1 MKKAFAIT
9 LLVLF
14 VFQFVGYYF
23 IYVGLR
29 YHAKSELMTRLDTKD
44 YSSEETITLKI
55 PFTLPYWMDSRE
67 YERVNGE
74 FQYQGEFYHLVEQ
87 KLEKDTLYVVCIKD
101 ASETRLHEAMTD
113 YVKLT
118 NDIPASSQK
127 SVKLFGSL
135 MKDYVKGNA
144 AEILEI
150 QQGWS
155 QANMFGNPS
164 YQLLNIASPVFSP
177 PPEC

>member
-1 MKKAFAIT
+1 MKKLFAIT

-29 YHAKSELMTRLDTKD
+29 YQAKSELMARLDTRD
-44 YSSEETITLKI
+44 YSSEETVTLKI
-55 PFTLPYWMDSRE
+55 PFTLPYWADSRG

-74 FQYQGEFYHLVEQ
+74 FQYQGQFYHLVEQ
-87 KLEKDTLYVVCIKD
+87 KLEKDTLYVVCIKN
-101 ASETRLHEAMTD
+101 ASESRLHEAMTD

-127 SVKLFGSL
+127 NVKLFGSM
-135 MKDYVKGNA
+135 MKDYVKGNS
-144 AEILEI
+144 AEILNI

-155 QANMFGNPS
+155 QATTFGNPS
-164 YQLLNIASPVFSP
+164 VHILSISSPVFSP

>member
-1 MKKAFAIT
+1 M
-9 LLVLF
+9 LF

-29 YHAKSELMTRLDTKD
+29 YQAKSELMARLDTKE

-55 PFTLPYWMDSRE
+55 PFTLPYWMDSRG
-67 YERVNGE
+67 YERVHGD
-74 FQYQGEFYHLVEQ
+74 FQYRGEFYQLVQQ
-87 KLEKDTLYVVCIKD
+87 KLEMDTLYVVCIKD
-101 ASETRLHEAMTD
+101 ASERKLHQAMTD

-118 NDIPASSQK
+118 NDIPASSQNN
-127 SVKLFGSL
+127 VKLFGSL
-135 MKDYVKGNA
+135 MKDYVKGNGT
-144 AEILEI
+144 EILEI

-155 QANMFGNPS
+155 QAYSFGDHCFH
-164 YQLLNIASPVFSP
+164 LLSIASPVFSP

>member
-9 LLVLF
+9 LLILF
-14 VFQFVGYYF
+14 VFQFVGYYV

-29 YHAKSELMTRLDTKD
+29 YHAKSELLTRLDAKD

-127 SVKLFGSL
+127 NVKLFGSL
-135 MKDYVKGNA
+135 MKDYVKGNGT
-144 AEILEI
+144 EILEI

-155 QANMFGNPS
+155 LAYLFGDPCFH
-164 YQLLNIASPVFSP
+164 LLSISSPVFSP